1 MNLLR
6 EYIRKLLVE
15 WEPANDKN
23 LMLDQE
29 GMEKSD
35 RENVSRYLKSL
46 GLLESFHIA
55 PPEMPDR
62 PRTASVFPG
71 DRYNFPDIPY
81 PPIDSLEGE
90 EDLARTIIQYNN
102 RVVPPQLQEL
112 ADLDTDKLFQHF
124 LDGKNLT
131 FNESYYSKLR
141 LDLLSI
147 IKTLKEYYDRPRPGQ
162 VAKYFGIDF
171 TPDNLT
177 TVQSPSYPSGHTIQ
191 AYVVALSL
199 SEQFPEYSE
208 DLLNIAEMI
217 SQSRVDRGVHFQ
229 TDIDF
234 GREIAYLIFDEMSDG
249 SFS

>member
-6 EYIRKLLVE
+6 EYIRELLVE

-35 RENVSRYLKSL
+35 RENVSQYLKSL

-90 EDLARTIIQYNN
+90 QDLARTIIQYNN
-102 RVVPPQLQEL
+102 RVVPPELQQ
-112 ADLDTDKLFQHF
+112 AADTDMDSLFKTF
-124 LDGKNLT
+124 LDHKGLT
-131 FNESYYSKLR
+131 FNESYYKKLR
-141 LDLLSI
+141 VDLVPM
-147 IKTLKEYYDRPRPGQ
+147 IKLLKDYYNRPRPFQ
-162 VAKYFGIDF
+162 VAKVYGVDF
-171 TPDNLT
+171 TADPLS
-177 TVQSPSYPSGHTIQ
+177 TVESPSYPSGHTIQ
-191 AYVVALSL
+191 AYVVALKL
-199 SEQFPEYSE
+199 AEQFPEQKE
-208 DLLNIAEMI
+208 GLINVAELI

-229 TDIDF
+229 SDIDF
-234 GREIAYLIFDEMSDG
+234 GRLIASIIADEMSDG
-249 SFS
+249 SV